1 MDIADRMG
9 KSVLGINV
17 QYLKQSE
24 IVVRTLGM
32 VQINCKHTGQNL
44 KEMIIVVLNRCGLD
58 INNVYSCTTD
68 NSANMLKALEL
79 FSLRTKLF
87 VRKRKMLQNSSL

>member
-1 MDIADRMG
+1 MDPFSHDLKGTLFCLKIDIANRMG
-9 KSVLGINV
+9 ESVLGINV

-44 KEMIIVVLNRCGLD
+44 KCMIIDVLNRCGLD
-58 INNVYSCTTD
+58 INNVYLD
-68 NSANMLKALEL
+68 NY
-79 FSLRTKLF
+79 
-87 VRKRKMLQNSSL
+87 

>member
-24 IVVRTLGM
+24 IVVRIPALQW
-32 VQINCKHTGQNL
+32 VLINCKHKGQNL
-44 KEMIIVVLNRCGLD
+44 KDMIIVVLNHCGLD
-58 INNVYSCTTD
+58 INNVYLD
-68 NSANMLKALEL
+68 NY
-79 FSLRTKLF
+79 
-87 VRKRKMLQNSSL
+87 